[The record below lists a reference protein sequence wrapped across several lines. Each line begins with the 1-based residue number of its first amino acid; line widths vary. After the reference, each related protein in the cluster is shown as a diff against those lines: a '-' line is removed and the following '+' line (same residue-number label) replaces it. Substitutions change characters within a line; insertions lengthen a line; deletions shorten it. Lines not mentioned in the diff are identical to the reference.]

1 VRATP
6 TRPFEAPR
14 RTPDEANEARDAAVP
29 HKPVDGRSV
38 YRVLV
43 VEADS
48 GVRAGLAAVL
58 DERGFRVEAC
68 GRGDEGLVRLRE
80 GRFDAAVLATRLPG
94 ISGLE
99 VLSRIDPLETD
110 ARLVAVA
117 GEGDVGDAVEA
128 MHRGAADCL
137 ARPIQTDRLIDA
149 VTRAAAESERR
160 RSLRRREE
168 GEDDLRVPIIGR
180 SPAIRR
186 ALGLVRRVAPTR
198 STVLVTGETGTGKE
212 LIARAI
218 HEISPRAEGPFVAVV
233 CSALPESLLEAELFG
248 HRKGSFTGAHAD
260 RPGLVEEAHGGTLFL
275 DELATIPVDVQVKLL
290 RVLEERRIRRVG
302 GGGTVPVDFRLVAA
316 TNEDLEEAVE
326 EGRFREDLF
335 YRLNVFPIRVPPLRE
350 RREDIALLAEHF
362 RRRFAEE
369 NDVEAPAILPET
381 LVRMQEYPWPG
392 NVRELEHFVE
402 RAMLLYAG
410 QSAIRFE
417 PTTRRGRG
425 KAGDLLSRAEDEVWD
440 LDRLEREY
448 ILRVLEEAG
457 GNRTRAAEI
466 LGVHRRTLARRM
478 ERYRER
484 RRSSRG

>member
-1 VRATP
+1 MRREKRGTP
-6 TRPFEAPR
+6 L
-14 RTPDEANEARDAAVP
+14 VP
-29 HKPVDGRSV
+29 GQPVDGRSV

-43 VEADS
+43 IEADPHR
-48 GVRAGLAAVL
+48 RAGLAAVL
-58 DERGFRVEAC
+58 DGRGFRVEAC
-68 GRGDEGLVRLRE
+68 DRGDEGLLRLRE
-80 GRFDAAVLATRLPG
+80 GRFDAAVLGTRLPG

-117 GEGDVGDAVEA
+117 DEGDVESAVEA
-128 MHRGAADCL
+128 IHRGAIDCV
-137 ARPIQTDRLIDA
+137 ARPIQTERLVEA
-149 VTRAAAESERR
+149 VSRAAAESERR
-160 RSLRRREE
+160 RSLRRRDD

-186 ALGLVRRVAPTR
+186 TLGLVRRVAPTR
-198 STVLVTGETGTGKE
+198 STALVTGETGTGKE

-218 HEISPRAEGPFVAVV
+218 HEISPRSEGPFVAVV

-275 DELATIPVDVQVKLL
+275 DEIATVPVDVQVKLL

-316 TNEDLEEAVE
+316 TNEDLEQAVD

-335 YRLNVFPIRVPPLRE
+335 YRLNVFPVRVPPLRE
-350 RREDIALLAEHF
+350 RREDIPLLADHF
-362 RRRFAEE
+362 RRRYAEE

-402 RAMLLYAG
+402 RALLLYAG
-410 QSAIRFE
+410 QPAIRFE

-425 KAGDLLSRAEDEVWD
+425 EAGDLLSRAEDERWD

-484 RRSSRG
+484 RHSSR

>member
-1 VRATP
+1 MP
-6 TRPFEAPR
+6 GQ
-14 RTPDEANEARDAAVP
+14 
-29 HKPVDGRSV
+29 PVDGRSV

-43 VEADS
+43 IEADPHR
-48 GVRAGLAAVL
+48 RAGLAAVL
-58 DERGFRVEAC
+58 DGRGFRVEAC
-68 GRGDEGLVRLRE
+68 DRGDEGLLRLRE
-80 GRFDAAVLATRLPG
+80 GRFDAAVLGTRLPG

-117 GEGDVGDAVEA
+117 DEGDVESAVEA
-128 MHRGAADCL
+128 IHRGAIDCV
-137 ARPIQTDRLIDA
+137 ARPIQTERLVEA
-149 VTRAAAESERR
+149 VSRAAAESERR
-160 RSLRRREE
+160 RSLRRRDD

-186 ALGLVRRVAPTR
+186 TLGLVRRVAPTR
-198 STVLVTGETGTGKE
+198 STALVTGETGTGKE

-218 HEISPRAEGPFVAVV
+218 HEISPRSEGPFVAVV

-275 DELATIPVDVQVKLL
+275 DEIATVPVDVQVKLL

-316 TNEDLEEAVE
+316 TNEDLEQAVD

-335 YRLNVFPIRVPPLRE
+335 YRLNVFPVRVPPLRE
-350 RREDIALLAEHF
+350 RREDIPLLADHF
-362 RRRFAEE
+362 RRRYAEE

-402 RAMLLYAG
+402 RALLLYAG
-410 QSAIRFE
+410 QPAIRFE

-425 KAGDLLSRAEDEVWD
+425 EAGDLLSRAEDERWD

-484 RRSSRG
+484 RHSSR